1 MAAAVLAG
9 VAHLRGHYSS
19 ANHEVHADSKGW
31 RLNIL
36 ERGEVH
42 FQATGPAHFNM
53 AEPASWS
60 LTSLGQ
66 CIATLVFSTDD
77 ISPLEIMG
85 CKVVQHLIDE
95 AVDAFDK
102 AETAAEEADRRVL
115 PLPRW
120 RQKLWLLW
128 QSVPRRL

>member
-1 MAAAVLAG
+1 MERGWSRVDRRGWGQGVSGTLASRQRCWSRAAAVSGA
-9 VAHLRGHYSS
+9 ALR
-19 ANHEVHADSKGW
+19 
-31 RLNIL
+31 
-36 ERGEVH
+36 
-42 FQATGPAHFNM
+42 
-53 AEPASWS
+53 
-60 LTSLGQ
+60 
-66 CIATLVFSTDD
+66 STDD

-128 QSVPRRL
+128 QSVSRRL